1 MFRKR
6 RKSGKLPIIV
16 TVTYMDGK
24 VEQLMFH
31 QHAEHLAWQEEVFE
45 NYKKG
50 IDNIRFVR
58 TEHAS
63 F

>member
-6 RKSGKLPIIV
+6 RKSGKLPILV
-16 TVTYMDGK
+16 TVTYKNGK

-45 NYKKG
+45 NHKKG
-50 IDNIRFVR
+50 ISNIRAIC